1 MIPILVFMTLFCG
14 LFTAAS
20 AAPDLQTVPWKGT
33 VFIGEEQLDITDAMR
48 VGNVNGTVYTTLV
61 YFSSGS
67 NPFID
72 TPEMTLN
79 DVTADNFYISPAIF
93 SGKTGAW
100 YVRDGSAT
108 VDVAFYVETP
118 ILSVKIWNIDTNSDI
133 TGESVPKSQR
143 IDFKIDTNLY
153 PIQARAPGAAMDF
166 DIVVTNPEGTQF
178 SSLSTDS
185 GYRSLE
191 NIDVESSLYYWADNT
206 DTLGWNLEAVSD
218 GSRLYGAGEY
228 SVKLK
233 CDQNSIDVSSSAR
246 TFSIATDTLQI
257 EVYDETDRITRGN
270 SFTVQVIGQPK
281 TDYYLFVKSTQSNP
295 APYIILNQK
304 NVKRG
309 VGGSYI
315 TESGKRLDESV
326 PTDDSDR
333 YYAKIT
339 LDSDGT
345 LSIGFQTNMDTD
357 TKKYT
362 LRVENKFGNTY
373 KSDEVH
379 LTVTEGIVTVLSE
392 GDSVTFLGS
401 EVELTGVNTESD
413 TVYFFLTGPN
423 LPSTGGRLTDPTE
436 AVVNGDPNSFDS
448 ADIDENDEYELTWD
462 TDRLGIDSGTYTVYA
477 VAKPRDKGYLTD
489 TTYDTLS
496 ITLKKP
502 YLSATMASTVANGDK
517 LYIRGTAGTE
527 TSEGIAIWILG
538 KNYATRNVAEVE
550 GDATFDYEIDSG
562 VTSNL
567 ASGQYYVVV
576 QHPMYNNIFDV
587 TLDGQYVVKANGNE
601 LFKIKGAGS
610 LMGSDAAY
618 ALVDEISN
626 ADIDDIYVSLQ
637 FNVDEST
644 ISIDEIPD
652 TVPGEPLTVSGV
664 TNLQSGDELLIE
676 IVSSTFGPTKK
687 TQSGEFSGGSQAVT
701 VKKSTTG
708 GYNTFSAEFATGSF
722 TLDTYIV
729 QVTGITVDGSATR
742 TFNMVASTPTPTP
755 TPTTPIPTTKPT
767 TVPPTPTPTESPG
780 FGAYVAV
787 GGLMIVGYLTVRKP

>member
-14 LFTAAS
+14 LFATVS
-20 AAPDLQTVPWKGT
+20 ATPDLQTVPWKGT

-48 VGNVNGTVYTTLV
+48 VGNVNGTVYSTLV

-67 NPFID
+67 NPSID

-79 DVTADNFYISPAIF
+79 DVTAGNFYISPAIF
-93 SGKTGAW
+93 TGKTGAW
-100 YVRDGSAT
+100 YVRDGST
-108 VDVAFYVETP
+108 TIDIAFYVESP
-118 ILSVKIWNIDTNSDI
+118 ILSVKIWNINTNSDV
-133 TGESVPKSQR
+133 TGQSVPKGQR

-153 PIQARAPGAAMDF
+153 PIQARAPGEAMDF
-166 DIVVTNPEGTQF
+166 DIIVTNPEGTQF

-191 NIDVESSLYYWADNT
+191 NIDVESSLFYWAGNT
-206 DTLGWNLEAVSD
+206 ESLGWNLEAVSD

-228 SVKLK
+228 AVELE
-233 CDQNSIDVSSSAR
+233 CDQNSIDVDSSAR
-246 TFSIATDTLQI
+246 TFTIATDTLQI
-257 EVYDETDRITRGN
+257 EVYGDDDRITRGT
-270 SFTVQVIGQPK
+270 SFTIQVIGQPK

-304 NVKRG
+304 NVERG

-315 TESGKRLDESV
+315 TESGKRLDDSV
-326 PTDDSDR
+326 PTDDPDR

-339 LDSDGT
+339 LDSGGK
-345 LSIGFQTNMDTD
+345 LSVGFQTNIDTD

-362 LRVENKFGNTY
+362 LRVENKFDGTY
-373 KSDEVH
+373 KSDEVYI
-379 LTVTEGIVTVLSE
+379 TVTEGIVSVMTE
-392 GDSVTFLGS
+392 GDSITFLGDQI
-401 EVELTGVNTESD
+401 ELTGVNTESD
-413 TVYFFLTGPN
+413 TVYLFLTGPN
-423 LPSTGGRLTDPTE
+423 LPSTGGKLTDPTE
-436 AVVNGDPNSFDS
+436 AVINGNPNSFDS
-448 ADIDENDEYELTWD
+448 ADIDEDDEYEFTWD
-462 TDRLGIDSGTYTVYA
+462 TDALGIDSGTYTVYA
-477 VAKPRDKGYLTD
+477 VAKARDKGHLTD

-502 YLSATMASTVANGDK
+502 YLSASMESTVANGDK
-517 LYIRGTAGTE
+517 LYVRGTAGTE

-550 GDATFDYEIDSG
+550 SDATFDYEIDSG

-587 TLDGQYVVKANGNE
+587 TLDGQYVVKDNGDT

-610 LMGSDAAY
+610 LQGSDAAY
-618 ALVDEISN
+618 ALVDEINS
-626 ADIDDIYVSLQ
+626 ADIDDIYISLQ
-637 FNVDEST
+637 FSVDEPT
-644 ISIDEIPD
+644 ISIDPIPN

-664 TNLQSGDELLIE
+664 TNLRSGDELLIE
-676 IVSSTFGPTKK
+676 IVSSTFEPTKK
-687 TQSGEFSGGSQAVT
+687 TQSGEFSGGSQAVV
-701 VKKSTTG
+701 VKKSMS

-722 TLDTYIV
+722 ALDTYIV

-755 TPTTPIPTTKPT
+755 TPTTLIPTTKPT
-767 TVPPTPTPTESPG
+767 TIPPTATPTESPG
-780 FGAYVAV
+780 FGAVIAV
-787 GGLMIVGYLTVRKP
+787 GGLVVVGYLTVRKP